1 MARWRLQIREWAWIA
16 VGTIAATGAVFCV
29 QLTGSLQLLELSML
43 DQGFRWR
50 PSESIDDRI
59 VLVTVRESD
68 LTLIGQYP
76 LSDEIL
82 ATLLK
87 KIRQQQPRVIGL
99 DLYRNLPIPPGHE
112 ALRQVYATTPNLIGI
127 EKTLSTTTTPSVE
140 PPLILRDRNQVS
152 ASDLVLDSDG
162 RLRRSL
168 LSLRVSSA
176 DNSQER
182 TIDTLGTRLALEY
195 LKLENITPKKRSHD
209 AYQLGRARLIP
220 LSRNAGGYVHGD
232 IGGFQILSNFRN
244 LQRKFASVSIT
255 DILQGSIPSQVFR
268 DRIVL
273 IGSTADSLNDRFF
286 TPYTINLQS
295 VSAGVEIHA
304 DLASQLISA
313 AIDGRPLLS
322 GAPESIKLSVIF
334 VCAGLGTLVG
344 WRVRSSRRAIAF
356 ALLIVIG
363 VAIGGYSLFLIGWW
377 LPIVAPIF
385 GLAIAA
391 CGSRSYLIWRTLQ
404 RSHQALQR
412 YAETLEH
419 KVQARTQAL
428 MQQNQILA
436 QTTQEAQAANRAKSA
451 FLANVNHELRT
462 PLSIILST
470 SELLSYDRTLNLK
483 QKERLAT
490 INHSVQH
497 LLDLINN
504 VLELAK
510 LEADAETINV
520 EPVYVPDLLQNIV
533 EMLYPEAA
541 EKGLLLCIDDL
552 TTLSATGN
560 AEVFGLIQTDERKL
574 RQVLI
579 NLLNNAIKF
588 TQQGSIVLRLMWL
601 PESSR
606 LAFEI
611 EDTGVGIAAYEIQS
625 LFKAFAQ
632 TEAGRKSG
640 KGTGLGLSI
649 SQQYVRL
656 LGGELQVHST
666 IGVGTRF
673 WFDLPIYP
681 SCPLK
686 DDPVRIDAIASN
698 PAELGCDFHNGFGG
712 AIGTDYPQ
720 EGATTRCSE
729 GTALQDSEETV
740 R

>member
-1 MARWRLQIREWAWIA
+1 MGKWQLQAIQQQMWIA
-16 VGTIAATGAVFCV
+16 AGAIAATGAVVGV
-29 QLTGSLQLLELSML
+29 QLTGSLQPMELSVL

-50 PSESIDDRI
+50 PSEAVDDRI
-59 VLVTVRESD
+59 VLVTMQESD
-68 LTLIGQYP
+68 LALIGQYP
-76 LSDEIL
+76 LSDGIL

-99 DLYRNLPIPPGHE
+99 DLYRNLPIQPGHE
-112 ALRQVYATTPNLIGI
+112 ALRQVYATTPNLIAI
-127 EKTLSTTTTPSVE
+127 EKTLSTTTAPAVE
-140 PPLILRDRNQVS
+140 PPSVLRDRNQVA
-152 ASDLVLDSDG
+152 ASDLVLDPDG
-162 RLRRSL
+162 RLRRNL

-176 DNSQER
+176 VDPRGR
-182 TIDTLGTRLALEY
+182 TIDTLGTRLAVEY
-195 LKLENITPKKRSHD
+195 LKSQNIVPQKGSD
-209 AYQLGRARLIP
+209 NAYQLGRARLIP
-220 LSRNAGGYVHGD
+220 LDRNAGGYVHGD
-232 IGGFQILSNFRN
+232 TGGFQILSNFRN
-244 LQRKFASVSIT
+244 LRRKFASVSIT
-255 DILQGSIPSQVFR
+255 DVLRENVPPKLFH

-273 IGSTADSLNDRFF
+273 IGSTAESLNDRFF

-304 DLASQLISA
+304 DLASQLISG
-313 AIDGRPLLS
+313 AIDGRPLLGGVS
-322 GAPESIKLSVIF
+322 QSIELSVIF
-334 VCAGLGTLVG
+334 VCASLGTVVG
-344 WRVRSSRRAIAF
+344 LRVRSPRRAIGLTF
-356 ALLIVIG
+356 LIVIA
-363 VAIGGYSLFLIGWW
+363 VAISAYSLFLAGWW
-377 LPIVAPIF
+377 LPLVAPIL

-391 CGSRSYLIWRTLQ
+391 GGARGYLIWRTLH

-419 KVQARTQAL
+419 KVQTRTEAL
-428 MQQNQILA
+428 VQQNQILA
-436 QTTQEAQAANRAKSA
+436 QTTQEAQAASRAKSA

-470 SELLSYDRTLNLK
+470 SELLSYDKTLNPK

-510 LEADAETINV
+510 LEADAETLNV
-520 EPVYVPDLLQNIV
+520 EQVWVPDLLQNIM

-541 EKGLLLCIDDL
+541 AKGVLLRIENL
-552 TTLSATGN
+552 TTSSTIRQSSYLDPMPDSRIET
-560 AEVFGLIQTDERKL
+560 AEFSDSIHTDERKL

-588 TQQGSIVLRLMWL
+588 THQGSIVLRVKWL
-601 PESSR
+601 YRSSR
-606 LAFEI
+606 LAFEV
-611 EDTGVGIAAYEIQS
+611 EDTGVGIAPHEIDS

-632 TEAGRKSG
+632 TEAGRRSG

-673 WFDLPIYP
+673 WFDLPTYP
-681 SCPLK
+681 SCPLN
-686 DDPVRIDAIASN
+686 DEGLQFSVEREPS
-698 PAELGCDFHNGFGG
+698 ELGA
-712 AIGTDYPQ
+712 AIG
-720 EGATTRCSE
+720 ATGTPD
-729 GTALQDSEETV
+729 GTALHDSEETV
-740 R
+740 H